1 MGFQTGTQVDPRLLD
16 YSGYAQGMTQAAAI
30 TGAMLANIGK
40 EIGEKREEQKQKKA
54 TIGLMKDMIKSVP
67 EFQQLTGMD
76 NVIDPTDTDLTTAA
90 KKLYDTLGDDMSQKV
105 TLLALTSLFEDDDDD
120 DDVDPTT
127 VMKFQ
132 EMAEQNPMIK
142 LGKTG
147 ELMRQTADKGSIFNP
162 FDLASALISGKELNI
177 FGDDPFITVQ
187 PTDPILRNIKGGKE
201 LQASRSYDPVGAD
214 EVPVGDDEV
223 VD

>member
-76 NVIDPTDTDLTTAA
+76 AVIDPSDADLNTAA
-90 KKLYDTLGDDMSQKV
+90 TKLYDTLGDDMSQKV

-120 DDVDPTT
+120 DVDPTT

-132 EMAEQNPMIK
+132 ELAETDPMIK

-147 ELMRQTADKGSIFNP
+147 QLMRQTADKGSIFNP
-162 FDLASALISGKELNI
+162 FDLISAVTSGKELNI
-177 FGDDPFITVQ
+177 FGDDPFMDVPIS
-187 PTDPILRNIKGGKE
+187 DPLIKNIKGGKE
-201 LQASRSYDPVGAD
+201 FQKSRMYNPIGVAD
-214 EVPVGDDEV
+214 
-223 VD
+223 

>member
-1 MGFQTGTQVDPRLLD
+1 MGFQTGTQVDPRFLD

-76 NVIDPTDTDLTTAA
+76 AVVNPSDADLNTAA
-90 KKLYDTLGDDMSQKV
+90 TKLYDTLGDDMSQKV

-120 DDVDPTT
+120 DVDPST

-132 EMAEQNPMIK
+132 ELAETDPMIK

-147 ELMRQTADKGSIFNP
+147 QLMRQTADKGSIFNP
-162 FDLASALISGKELNI
+162 FDLISAVTSGKELNI
-177 FGDDPFITVQ
+177 FGDDPFMDV
-187 PTDPILRNIKGGKE
+187 PISDTLIKNIKGGKE
-201 LQASRSYDPVGAD
+201 FQESRMYNPVGVLD
-214 EVPVGDDEV
+214 
-223 VD
+223 

>member
-1 MGFQTGTQVDPRLLD
+1 
-16 YSGYAQGMTQAAAI
+16 MTQAAAI

-76 NVIDPTDTDLTTAA
+76 AVVNPSDADLNTAA
-90 KKLYDTLGDDMSQKV
+90 TKLYDTLGDDMSQKV

-120 DDVDPTT
+120 DVDPST

-132 EMAEQNPMIK
+132 ELAETDPMIK

-147 ELMRQTADKGSIFNP
+147 QLMRQTADKGSIFNP
-162 FDLASALISGKELNI
+162 FDLISAVTSGKELNI
-177 FGDDPFITVQ
+177 FGDDPFMDV
-187 PTDPILRNIKGGKE
+187 PISDTLIKNIKGGKE
-201 LQASRSYDPVGAD
+201 FQESRMYNPVG
-214 EVPVGDDEV
+214 EGD
-223 VD
+223 

>member
-76 NVIDPTDTDLTTAA
+76 NVIDPTDADLTTAA

-177 FGDDPFITVQ
+177 LET
-187 PTDPILRNIKGGKE
+187 ILLLLYNLLIQYFVILKVAKNYKHQD
-201 LQASRSYDPVGAD
+201 LMTLLVLMKSLLVMMKW
-214 EVPVGDDEV
+214 
-223 VD
+223 

>member
-30 TGAMLANIGK
+30 TGAMVANIGK

-76 NVIDPTDTDLTTAA
+76 NVIDPTDADLNTAA

-120 DDVDPTT
+120 DVDPTT

-132 EMAEQNPMIK
+132 AE
-142 LGKTG
+142 
-147 ELMRQTADKGSIFNP
+147 
-162 FDLASALISGKELNI
+162 
-177 FGDDPFITVQ
+177 
-187 PTDPILRNIKGGKE
+187 
-201 LQASRSYDPVGAD
+201 SYD
-214 EVPVGDDEV
+214 
-223 VD
+223 

>member
-1 MGFQTGTQVDPRLLD
+1 MAFQSGTQVDPRLLD
-16 YSGYAQGMTQAAAI
+16 YSGYAQGITNAAAI
-30 TGAMLANIGK
+30 NAAALQQIGSDIIEAKEKAETKKNTVKLMSGML
-40 EIGEKREEQKQKKA
+40 
-54 TIGLMKDMIKSVP
+54 KSVP
-67 EFQQLTGMD
+67 ELASLTGMD
-76 NVIDPTDTDLTTAA
+76 MVANATDADYTKAA
-90 KKLYDTLGDDMSQKV
+90 TQLFDSFGEDVSKQV
-105 TLLALTSLFEDDDDD
+105 TLLALTSMFEDDDD

-147 ELMRQTADKGSIFNP
+147 QLMRQTADKGSIFNP
-162 FDLASALISGKELNI
+162 FDLYSAIASGKELNI

-187 PTDPILRNIKGGKE
+187 PTDPILRNIKGGKQ
-201 LQASRSYDPVGAD
+201 LQASRSYDPIGT
-214 EVPVGDDEV
+214 DEV

>member
-76 NVIDPTDTDLTTAA
+76 TVVDPSDADLNTAA
-90 KKLYDTLGDDMSQKV
+90 TKLYDTLGDDMSQKV

-120 DDVDPTT
+120 DVDPST

-132 EMAEQNPMIK
+132 EMAEQNPMLK
-142 LGKTG
+142 LGPQGQIMRKTA
-147 ELMRQTADKGSIFNP
+147 EKGSYLNFISRFLGGRALDVDFTNP
-162 FDLASALISGKELNI
+162 FGA
-177 FGDDPFITVQ
+177 DPFMEA
-187 PTDPILRNIKGGKE
+187 PLTDPVFDDIKGGKQ
-201 LQASRSYDPVGAD
+201 LQRSRSYNPINVLD
-214 EVPVGDDEV
+214 
-223 VD
+223 